1 MRASFQIGAVA
12 AFALGLG
19 LVATTAGAAD
29 FIMKNANATES
40 GALSLPT
47 GSFDSND
54 AGAAQQQA
62 TAHTNALDSVG
73 GRALLDGRTNAADL
87 VSRSGLTAAALSASA
102 SAPAA
107 MARPEGARPK
117 LNGLAIVRQ
126 ARNAGAEPGS
136 IPDYLRSNAAS
147 SSATGAFTRQP
158 D

>member
-1 MRASFQIGAVA
+1 MRASLQIGAVA
-12 AFALGLG
+12 AFALALG
-19 LVATTAGAAD
+19 LVTTAAGAAD
-29 FIMKNANATES
+29 FIMKNANATAS
-40 GALSLPT
+40 GAVSLPT

-54 AGAAQQQA
+54 ADAAQQQP
-62 TAHTNALDSVG
+62 TAYANALAAVG
-73 GRALLDGRTNAADL
+73 GRALLDGRANAADL
-87 VSRSGLTAAALSASA
+87 VSRSGLTAAALSGDV

-126 ARNAGAEPGS
+126 ARDAGAEPGS
-136 IPDYLRSNAAS
+136 LPDYLRSNAAS